1 MQDVFNNHALS
12 ILNDFQNNEQNYQKT
27 IKEFIEKNEKFF
39 ADKKYFNNQILL
51 KKQLEIYKAK
61 HADSNELMPLYDT
74 YRWWHDNRLLWL
86 KDILDLKETP
96 SLNDIIGIELTPWH
110 STNFAEMGNTA
121 QEDNIWQYVLK
132 PCIELSKNIEEG
144 LFKKGNKSI
153 VIAKGSALKNVL
165 SEINLK
171 KLSSKFPE
179 LMNNL
184 KPIKEL
190 TNRPNWYQWRFS
202 CHETDWQC
210 FFLIYTKKSSRDM
223 KIEKGEEVKKIF
235 KQILTDNT

>member
-1 MQDVFNNHALS
+1 
-12 ILNDFQNNEQNYQKT
+12 
-27 IKEFIEKNEKFF
+27 
-39 ADKKYFNNQILL
+39 
-51 KKQLEIYKAK
+51 
-61 HADSNELMPLYDT
+61 
-74 YRWWHDNRLLWL
+74 
-86 KDILDLKETP
+86 
-96 SLNDIIGIELTPWH
+96 
-110 STNFAEMGNTA
+110 MGNTA

-165 SEINLK
+165 SEINLE